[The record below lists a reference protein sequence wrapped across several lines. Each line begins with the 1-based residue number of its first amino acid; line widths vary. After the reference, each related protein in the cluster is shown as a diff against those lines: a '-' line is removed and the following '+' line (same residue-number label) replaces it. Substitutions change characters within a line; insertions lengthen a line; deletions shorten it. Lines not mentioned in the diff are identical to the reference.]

1 MREQE
6 EGDRE
11 LQMHVQLELLFEVRS
26 EDCVGKTFYR
36 FITRESQMSWAAP
49 SPGGFEAT
57 KGYLMQFFSLVLIVF
72 VERGSH

>member
-57 KGYLMQFFSLVLIVF
+57 KGYRMQFFSCF
-72 VERGSH
+72 DCFC